1 MLGRERCGVGMN
13 GVAIATDRSRDRISL
28 WILWGHAA
36 AALAVVFL
44 FGKHPLWQAL
54 LGAALLS
61 GAATAAYPFLA
72 GTRWYRLLTAALLML
87 YAALLIHLSGG
98 LIEMH
103 FQIFVALAFL
113 IIYYDWLPIVLAAG
127 LIAVHHVLFNAFWP
141 YSVYKDG
148 PSWTITFIHAFF
160 VVLQTAVGILIAQRV
175 RTSALAVARAA
186 RRLAT
191 EQVPTFAEALRRI
204 AAGDLTQSVRF
215 VTEDVTMS
223 WRDEIG
229 QMVESFNGVQHQLSN
244 AASELDSMVTQLRA
258 MVADIR
264 SAADGLSGATAE
276 MNHATAGSIDAMRDV
291 NQSVLEVGQGASEVA
306 QAAASARTS
315 MEQLQQV
322 VQAVA
327 AGASAQARSLE
338 RINAAANELAG
349 QVQQV
354 LADTAAV
361 EEATLNTRRS
371 ADSGADAVRQT
382 IDAMLD
388 IRNVVLSAAERVAEL
403 GRLGQEISSVVETID
418 NLAEQTNLLALNAAI
433 EAARAGEHGRG
444 FAVVADEV
452 RKLAER
458 SRRETQDI
466 AALIEQVR
474 QATEQAVAAMRTG
487 ADRVA
492 SGADRAEQAGRALQT
507 ILEAVEQ
514 TSQKVDAITTAARQM
529 AAASDRVIAALRD
542 ISSVIEQNA
551 TAAEEMAAQANQVT
565 DAVKAIDRIVGA
577 QQHNVE
583 RVHQQVDRTTH
594 MIEEV
599 GAQSSIVERYAARLR
614 DLIANFRI
622 SDGAQ
627 ATVETLDGQ
636 LRRSVS
642 GNGQAGVPSPGRRT
656 HVERAA
662 APIRSNGYRHE

>member
-1 MLGRERCGVGMN
+1 MTDM
-13 GVAIATDRSRDRISL
+13 VAATDRSRDRISL
-28 WILWGHAA
+28 WILWGHAV
-36 AALAVVFL
+36 AALAVVLL

-54 LGAALLS
+54 VGGALLS
-61 GAATAAYPFLA
+61 GVATVTYPFFA
-72 GTRWYRLLTAALLML
+72 GTRRYRLVVAALLML

-148 PSWTITFIHAFF
+148 PSWTITFVHAFF
-160 VVLQTAVGILIAQRV
+160 VVLQTAAGVLIAQRI
-175 RTSALAVARAA
+175 RTSALALAQAA

-191 EQVPTFAEALRRI
+191 EQVPAFAQALRRV
-204 AAGDLTQSVRF
+204 ATGDLTQSVRF
-215 VTEDVTMS
+215 VSDDVS
-223 WRDEIG
+223 VNWRDEIG
-229 QMVESFNGVQHQLSN
+229 QMVESFNAVQHQLGN
-244 AASELDSMVTQLRA
+244 AATELDTMVSQLRS

-264 SAADGLSGATAE
+264 AAASGLSTATVE
-276 MNHATAGSIDAMRDV
+276 MNRSTAGSVEAMRDV
-291 NQSVLEVGQGASEVA
+291 NASVIEVGQGAGEVA
-306 QAAASARTS
+306 HAAASARTS

-322 VQAVA
+322 VQSVA

-338 RINAAANELAG
+338 RINAAANELATH
-349 QVQQV
+349 VHQV
-354 LADTAAV
+354 LSDTAAV
-361 EEATLNTRRS
+361 EVATLNTRRS
-371 ADSGADAVRQT
+371 ADSGAAAVRQT
-382 IDAMLD
+382 IDAMLE

-403 GRLGQEISSVVETID
+403 GRLGQQISSVVETID

-466 AALIEQVR
+466 AQLIEQVR
-474 QATEQAVAAMRTG
+474 HATEQAVAAMRTG
-487 ADRVA
+487 ADRVT
-492 SGADRAEQAGRALQT
+492 SGADRADQAGRALQT

-529 AAASDRVIAALRD
+529 ATASDRVIAALRE

-551 TAAEEMAAQANQVT
+551 TAAEEMAAQAMQVT
-565 DAVKAIDRIVGA
+565 DAVKAIDRIVGD
-577 QQHNVE
+577 QQRNVE
-583 RVHQQVDRTTH
+583 RVHQQVDTATQ
-594 MIEEV
+594 MIEDV
-599 GAQSSIVERYAARLR
+599 GTQSSIVERYAARLR
-614 DLIANFRI
+614 ELIANFRI
-622 SDGAQ
+622 GDEER
-627 ATVETLDGQ
+627 TVVEHSEAAVTGTASTTNGRSTLLPPIQRPRLEQ
-636 LRRSVS
+636 LVGRVQQ
-642 GNGQAGVPSPGRRT
+642 NGHG
-656 HVERAA
+656 HD
-662 APIRSNGYRHE
+662 